1 MDGMVVGAGFL
12 DPELPSK
19 FETLNENFAK
29 EKAKVV
35 SLKQVLTE
43 AQSVTNQQDRRIT
56 EQNQRIRQF
65 DYEQDSLLFRYVS
78 CKLVTCVYVW

>member
-19 FETLNENFAK
+19 FEALSDTFAK
-29 EKAKVV
+29 EKAKVF
-35 SLKQVLTE
+35 SLKQALSE
-43 AQSVTNQQDRRIT
+43 AQSVTNQQDKKIT

-65 DYEQDSLLFRYVS
+65 DYEQDSLLFRYVVVAS
-78 CKLVTCVYVW
+78 GCNLIP